1 MIANP
6 PEGKAKAVV
15 DEAERLVRELVELLE
30 TRLGVDSK
38 LEIVARV
45 EIDLDW
51 PYTLTVETEASSRAY
66 PRKNIEEAVNKAV
79 DEALEKAAQRLKL
92 QGLEVLP

>member
-1 MIANP
+1 
-6 PEGKAKAVV
+6 
-15 DEAERLVRELVELLE
+15 LVELLE

-45 EIDLDW
+45 EIGLDW